1 MAATMS
7 RHHEAGP
14 GGQGG
19 EPAKARRAPS
29 EAPALLDIRHA
40 AKRYGAVAAVDDVSL
55 AIRNGEFLTLLGPSG
70 SGKTTLLM
78 MIAGF
83 VSATAGEIRL
93 DGEDIAPLA
102 PEKRN
107 FGMVFQGYAL
117 FPHLNVF
124 DNVAFPLSV
133 RREKPEVIRSKVEA
147 ALDMKGFAGR
157 LPRMLSGGQQ
167 QRVALARAIVFAPKV
182 LLLDEPLG
190 ALDRQLRASLQDEL
204 KALHRRLGTTFIC
217 VTHDQEEAM
226 SMSDRVVVMRA
237 GRIVQTGAPAE
248 IYRRPVS
255 RFVAN
260 FLGESN
266 ILKGR
271 CLMRD
276 GAQNIVELAGRRLRI
291 GGAGE
296 AGDALVALRPEHV
309 SIDDRAAAPA
319 EDGLALAGRISA
331 ITFVGTDYRVRLDT
345 DLGPL
350 IARLRASD
358 PIADRL
364 NSGLALTARAPAAA
378 LWRVNDD

>member
-1 MAATMS
+1 MTS
-7 RHHEAGP
+7 RNYEASP
-14 GGQGG
+14 GG
-19 EPAKARRAPS
+19 EA
-29 EAPALLDIRHA
+29 APAEKPRAAPAAPDLLHLRHV
-40 AKRYGAVAAVDDVSL
+40 AKHYGAVAAVDDVSL

-78 MIAGF
+78 MLAGF
-83 VSATAGEIRL
+83 VTASAGEILL
-93 DGEDIAPLA
+93 DGADIAPLL

-117 FPHLNVF
+117 FPHLSVF

-133 RREKPEVIRSKVEA
+133 RRERTEVIRRKVEA
-147 ALDMKGFAGR
+147 ALDLVDMTGLADR
-157 LPRMLSGGQQ
+157 LPKMLSGGQQ
-167 QRVALARAIVFAPKV
+167 QRVALARAIVFDPKV

-190 ALDRQLRASLQDEL
+190 ALDRQLRASLQEEL
-204 KALHRRLGTTFIC
+204 KVLHQRLGTTFIC

-276 GAQNIVELAGRRLRI
+276 GAANIVELAGRRLRV
-291 GGAGE
+291 GGAGD
-296 AGDALVALRPEHV
+296 AGDAFIALRPEHV
-309 SIDDRAAAPA
+309 TLDDRADAATD
-319 EDGLALAGRISA
+319 DGLALSGRVSG
-331 ITFVGTDYRVRLDT
+331 ITFVGTDYRVRLET
-345 DLGPL
+345 GLGSL

-358 PIADRL
+358 AIAERL
-364 NSGLALTARAPAAA
+364 HPGLAVTVRSPAAA

>member
-1 MAATMS
+1 MAAMTS
-7 RHHEAGP
+7 RHYEA
-14 GGQGG
+14 
-19 EPAKARRAPS
+19 S
-29 EAPALLDIRHA
+29 EAAPAERQHAAPDVPGLLDIRHV
-40 AKRYGAVAAVDDVSL
+40 AKFYGAVAAVDDVSL

-78 MIAGF
+78 MLAGF
-83 VSATAGEIRL
+83 VTATSGEILL
-93 DGEDIAPLA
+93 DGADIAPLL

-133 RREKPEVIRSKVEA
+133 RREKPDIIRRKVEA
-147 ALDMKGFAGR
+147 ALDLVHMTGYGAR
-157 LPRMLSGGQQ
+157 LPKMLSGGQQ

-204 KALHRRLGTTFIC
+204 KALHQRLGTTFIC

-237 GRIVQTGAPAE
+237 GRIVQIGKPAE

-271 CLMRD
+271 CLMRE
-276 GAQNIVELAGRRLRI
+276 GGSNIIDLAGRRLRV
-291 GGAGE
+291 GGSGEAGE
-296 AGDALVALRPEHV
+296 AFLALRPEHV
-309 SIDDRAAAPA
+309 SLDDRSGGSGD
-319 EDGLALAGRISA
+319 EGLIVPGRISG
-331 ITFVGTDYRVRLDT
+331 ITFVGTDYRVRVDT
-345 DLGPL
+345 DLGSL
-350 IARLRASD
+350 IARLRAGD
-358 PIADRL
+358 AIAERL
-364 NSGLALTARAPAAA
+364 RPGLAVTARAQAAS
-378 LWRVNDD
+378 LWRVDDD